1 MEIGK
6 GPGELSRVA
15 EIWYCTKHVVMQI
28 IWGYGCVKIRPMVT
42 PKSNALDQRQMI
54 QAHLF
59 KVIAARLSSHG
70 TGMET
75 VS

>member
-28 IWGYGCVKIRPMVT
+28 IRGYACVKIRPMVT
-42 PKSNALDQRQMI
+42 PKSNALD
-54 QAHLF
+54 
-59 KVIAARLSSHG
+59 
-70 TGMET
+70 
-75 VS
+75 